1 VDTRFCRCCRR
12 YPNVQRMQ
20 EERGLCH
27 NPRELNV
34 IVVKLAAI

>member
-1 VDTRFCRCCRR
+1 LPLSWR
-12 YPNVQRMQ
+12 YLSVQRMQ

-27 NPRELNV
+27 NPHEQNA